1 MMKTPEQLKGAIRN
15 LAKKKG
21 IHAQEILQI
30 FMFERIIERLSV
42 SPYKDRFIL
51 KGGLLISA
59 ILGVAERTT
68 MDMDTTVKGLPMDEQ
83 SIRKAIR
90 EILDQPV
97 DDGIEFQLLDLTPIR
112 EDDEY
117 ENFRASIQAT
127 YGKMKIP
134 MKIDITTGDEI
145 TPKEIQFSY
154 PFLFDDRRVMV
165 KAYTQETILA
175 EKYETIIRRNVGN
188 TRARDFYDLHLL
200 YRLYRENADY
210 DLHLLYRLYRENAD
224 WNLLKQAVLAT
235 AKKRDSLSV
244 LQDTKRILLA
254 LEESTALQDLW
265 KRYQTQNLYA
275 REITYPAIMESV
287 KEFAE
292 KMNAYIREPIS

>member
-1 MMKTPEQLKGAIRN
+1 MMKTLEQLKGAIRN
-15 LAKKKG
+15 LAKEKG
-21 IHAQEILQI
+21 IHAQEVLQI
-30 FMFERIIERLSV
+30 FMFERIIERLSI

-59 ILGVAERTT
+59 ILGVEERTT
-68 MDMDTTVKGLPMDEQ
+68 MDMDTTVKGLPVDEQ
-83 SIRKAIR
+83 NIRKAVS
-90 EILDQPV
+90 EILSQPV

-112 EDDEY
+112 ENDEY
-117 ENFRASIQAT
+117 ENFRAAIQAT

-145 TPKEIQFSY
+145 TPREIQFSY
-154 PFLFDDRRVMV
+154 PFLFGNRQVTV

-200 YRLYRENADY
+200 YQ
-210 DLHLLYRLYRENAD
+210 LYRENAD

-235 AKKRDSLSV
+235 AKKRESLSI
-244 LQDTKRILLA
+244 LQDTERILPA
-254 LEESTALQDLW
+254 LKESTVLQNLW

-275 REITYPAIMESV
+275 RDITYPAIMRTVS
-287 KEFAE
+287 EFT
-292 KMNAYIREPIS
+292 KQLNF

>member
-1 MMKTPEQLKGAIRN
+1 MKTPEQLKGAIRN

-21 IHAQEILQI
+21 IHAQEALQI
-30 FMFERIIERLSV
+30 FMFERIIERLSI
-42 SPYKDRFIL
+42 SKYKDKFIL

-59 ILGVAERTT
+59 ILGIAERTT
-68 MDMDTTVKGLPMDEQ
+68 MDMDTTVKGLTMDER
-83 SIRKAIR
+83 SIRKAIS
-90 EILDQPV
+90 EILDQNI
-97 DDGIEFQLLDLTPIR
+97 DDGVEFKLLDLTPIR

-117 ENFRASIQAT
+117 ENFRASIQAI

-154 PFLFDDRRVMV
+154 PFMFDDRRVVV

-200 YRLYRENADY
+200 YRIYC
-210 DLHLLYRLYRENAD
+210 ENAD

-244 LQDTKRILLA
+244 LQDTERILPA
-254 LEESTALQDLW
+254 LEESTVLQNLW
-265 KRYQTQNLYA
+265 KRYQTHNLYA
-275 REITYPAIMESV
+275 REITYPAIMETV

-292 KMNAYIREPIS
+292 KINLQ

>member
-15 LAKKKG
+15 LAKEKG
-21 IHAQEILQI
+21 LHAQEILQI
-30 FMFERIIERLSV
+30 FMFERIIERLSL
-42 SPYKDRFIL
+42 SPYKDKFIL

-68 MDMDTTVKGLPMDEQ
+68 MDMDTTIKGFPMDET
-83 SIRKAIR
+83 SIRNAII
-90 EILDQPV
+90 EILNCPV
-97 DDGIEFQLLDLTPIR
+97 NDGIKFQFLGLTPIR

-117 ENFRASIQAT
+117 ENCRVSIQAT
-127 YGKMKIP
+127 YGKIKTP

-154 PFLFDDRRVMV
+154 PFLFDDRQVLV

-200 YRLYRENADY
+200 YRLYQG
-210 DLHLLYRLYRENAD
+210 NAD
-224 WNLLKQAVLAT
+224 WDLLKQALLAT
-235 AKKRDSLSV
+235 AKKRTSLSI
-244 LQDTKRILLA
+244 LQDAKRILPI
-254 LEESTALQDLW
+254 LEESAVLQDLW
-265 KRYQTQNLYA
+265 KRYRAHNLYA
-275 REITYPAIMESV
+275 EQITYPAIMETL
-287 KEFAE
+287 KDFTG
-292 KMNAYIREPIS
+292 KMNF

>member
-1 MMKTPEQLKGAIRN
+1 MKTPEQLKGAIRN
-15 LAKKKG
+15 LAKEKG
-21 IHAQEILQI
+21 IHAQEVLQI

-42 SPYKDRFIL
+42 SLYKDRFIL
-51 KGGLLISA
+51 KGGLLFSA

-97 DDGIEFQLLDLTPIR
+97 DDGIEFQLLDLMPIR

-154 PFLFDDRRVMV
+154 PFLFDERRVMV

-200 YRLYRENADY
+200 YWLYQK
-210 DLHLLYRLYRENAD
+210 NAD
-224 WNLLKQAVLAT
+224 WSLLKQAVLAT
-235 AKKRDSLSV
+235 AKKRDSLLA
-244 LQDTKRILLA
+244 LQDTKRILLV
-254 LEESTALQDLW
+254 LKESTILQDLW
-265 KRYQTQNLYA
+265 KRYQAQNLYA
-275 REITYPAIMESV
+275 REITYPAIMETIN
-287 KEFAE
+287 EFAE
-292 KMNAYIREPIS
+292 KMNF

>member
-21 IHAQEILQI
+21 IHAQEVLQI
-30 FMFERIIERLSV
+30 FMFERIIERLSA

-83 SIRKAIR
+83 NIRKAIS
-90 EILDQPV
+90 EILNQPV

-117 ENFRASIQAT
+117 ENFRASIQTA

-188 TRARDFYDLHLL
+188 TRARDF
-200 YRLYRENADY
+200 Y

>member
-1 MMKTPEQLKGAIRN
+1 MKTPEQLKGAIRN
-15 LAKKKG
+15 LSKKKG
-21 IHAQEILQI
+21 IHAQEVLQI
-30 FMFERIIERLSV
+30 FMFERIMERLSV
-42 SPYKDRFIL
+42 SSYKDRFIL

-83 SIRKAIR
+83 SIRKAIS
-90 EILDQPV
+90 EILAQPV
-97 DDGIEFQLLDLTPIR
+97 DDGIEFRLLDLTPIR

-117 ENFRASIQAT
+117 ENFRASIQAV

-134 MKIDITTGDEI
+134 MKIDITTGDKI

-200 YRLYRENADY
+200 YRLYRENAD
-210 DLHLLYRLYRENAD
+210 

-235 AKKRDSLSV
+235 AKKRNSISV
-244 LQDTKRILLA
+244 LQNTRQILPA
-254 LEESTALQDLW
+254 LKESTVLQDLW
-265 KRYQTQNLYA
+265 KRYQAQNLYA
-275 REITYPAIMESV
+275 KEITYSEVMETV
-287 KEFAE
+287 DEFTLQ
-292 KMNAYIREPIS
+292 MNFGQER

>member
-1 MMKTPEQLKGAIRN
+1 MMKTPEQLKG
-15 LAKKKG
+15 
-21 IHAQEILQI
+21 
-30 FMFERIIERLSV
+30 
-42 SPYKDRFIL
+42 
-51 KGGLLISA
+51 A

-83 SIRKAIR
+83 SIRKAIS
-90 EILDQPV
+90 EILDLSV

-154 PFLFDDRRVMV
+154 PFLFDDRRV
-165 KAYTQETILA
+165 AYTQETILA

-188 TRARDFYDLHLL
+188 TRARDF
-200 YRLYRENADY
+200 Y

-254 LEESTALQDLW
+254 LEESTVLQDLW
-265 KRYQTQNLYA
+265 KRYQAQNLYA
-275 REITYPAIMESV
+275 REITYPAIMETV
-287 KEFAE
+287 KECTVI
-292 KMNAYIREPIS
+292 MNFQQEN

>member
-1 MMKTPEQLKGAIRN
+1 MIKTPEQLKGAIRN

-21 IHAQEILQI
+21 IHAQEVLQI
-30 FMFERIIERLSV
+30 FMFERIIERLSA

-83 SIRKAIR
+83 NIRKAIS
-90 EILDQPV
+90 EILNQPV

-117 ENFRASIQAT
+117 ENFRASIQAA

-200 YRLYRENADY
+200 YRLYRENAD
-210 DLHLLYRLYRENAD
+210 

-244 LQDTKRILLA
+244 LQDTERILLA
-254 LEESTALQDLW
+254 LEESTVLQDLW

-292 KMNAYIREPIS
+292 KMNAYIREPLS

>member
-1 MMKTPEQLKGAIRN
+1 MMKTPEQIKGAVRN

-21 IHAQEILQI
+21 IHAQEVLQI

-42 SPYKDRFIL
+42 SPYKNRFIL

-83 SIRKAIR
+83 SIRKAIS
-90 EILDQPV
+90 EILAQPV
-97 DDGIEFQLLDLTPIR
+97 DDGIEFRLLDLTPIR

-117 ENFRASIQAT
+117 ENFRASIQAV

-134 MKIDITTGDEI
+134 MKIDITTGDKI

-200 YRLYRENADY
+200 YRLYRENAD
-210 DLHLLYRLYRENAD
+210 

-235 AKKRDSLSV
+235 AKKRNSISV
-244 LQDTKRILLA
+244 LQNTRQILPELK
-254 LEESTALQDLW
+254 ESTVLQDLW
-265 KRYQTQNLYA
+265 KRYQAQNLYA
-275 REITYPAIMESV
+275 KEITYSEVMETV
-287 KEFAE
+287 DEFTLQ
-292 KMNAYIREPIS
+292 MNFGQER

>member
-1 MMKTPEQLKGAIRN
+1 MKTPEQLKGAIRN
-15 LAKKKG
+15 LAKEKG
-21 IHAQEILQI
+21 IHAQEVLQI

-42 SPYKDRFIL
+42 SSYRDSFIL

-83 SIRKAIR
+83 NIRKAVSQ
-90 EILDQPV
+90 ILAQPV

-117 ENFRASIQAT
+117 ENFRASIQAI

-134 MKIDITTGDEI
+134 MKLDITTGDEI

-154 PFLFDDRRVMV
+154 PFLFDDHRVMV

-175 EKYETIIRRNVGN
+175 EKYETIIRRNIGN

-200 YRLYRENADY
+200 YRLYRK
-210 DLHLLYRLYRENAD
+210 NAD

-235 AKKRDSLSV
+235 ARKRESLPI
-244 LQDTKRILLA
+244 LQDTKHILLA
-254 LEESTALQDLW
+254 LKESTALQDLW
-265 KRYQTQNLYA
+265 KRYQAQNLYA
-275 REITYPAIMESV
+275 REITYPSIIETV
-287 KEFAE
+287 IEFTK
-292 KMNAYIREPIS
+292 KMNLQ

>member
-1 MMKTPEQLKGAIRN
+1 MKTPEQLKGAIRN

-21 IHAQEILQI
+21 IHAQEVLQI
-30 FMFERIIERLSV
+30 FMFERIMERLSV
-42 SPYKDRFIL
+42 SSYKDRFIL

-83 SIRKAIR
+83 SIRKAIS

-97 DDGIEFQLLDLTPIR
+97 DDGIEFRLLDLTPIR

-117 ENFRASIQAT
+117 ENFRASIQAV

-200 YRLYRENADY
+200 YRLYRENAD
-210 DLHLLYRLYRENAD
+210 

-235 AKKRDSLSV
+235 AKKRNSISV
-244 LQDTKRILLA
+244 LQNTRQILPA
-254 LEESTALQDLW
+254 LKESTVLQDLW
-265 KRYQTQNLYA
+265 KRYQAQNLYA
-275 REITYPAIMESV
+275 KEITYSEVMETV
-287 KEFAE
+287 DEFTLQ
-292 KMNAYIREPIS
+292 MNFGQER

>member
-1 MMKTPEQLKGAIRN
+1 MKTPEQLKGAIRN

-21 IHAQEILQI
+21 IHAQEVLQI
-30 FMFERIIERLSV
+30 FMFERIMERLSV
-42 SPYKDRFIL
+42 SSYKDRFIL

-83 SIRKAIR
+83 SIRKAIS

-97 DDGIEFQLLDLTPIR
+97 DDGIEFRLLDLTPIR

-117 ENFRASIQAT
+117 ENFRASIQAV

-134 MKIDITTGDEI
+134 MKIDITTGDKI

-200 YRLYRENADY
+200 YRLYREK
-210 DLHLLYRLYRENAD
+210 AD

-235 AKKRDSLSV
+235 AKKRNSISV
-244 LQDTKRILLA
+244 LQNTRQILPA
-254 LEESTALQDLW
+254 LKESTVLQDLW
-265 KRYQTQNLYA
+265 KRYQAQNLYA
-275 REITYPAIMESV
+275 KEITYSEVMETV
-287 KEFAE
+287 DEFTLQ
-292 KMNAYIREPIS
+292 MNFGQER

>member
-83 SIRKAIR
+83 NIRKAIS
-90 EILDQPV
+90 EILNQPV

-117 ENFRASIQAT
+117 ENFRASIQAA

-200 YRLYRENADY
+200 YRLYRENAD
-210 DLHLLYRLYRENAD
+210 

-244 LQDTKRILLA
+244 LQDTERILLA
-254 LEESTALQDLW
+254 LEESTVLQDLW

>member
-21 IHAQEILQI
+21 IHAQEVLQI

-83 SIRKAIR
+83 SIRKAIS

-200 YRLYRENADY
+200 YRLYRENAD
-210 DLHLLYRLYRENAD
+210 

-244 LQDTKRILLA
+244 LQDTERILLA
-254 LEESTALQDLW
+254 LEESTVLQDLW

-287 KEFAE
+287 KGFAE

>member
-1 MMKTPEQLKGAIRN
+1 MIKTPEQLKGAIRN

-21 IHAQEILQI
+21 IHAQEVLQI

-83 SIRKAIR
+83 NIRKAIS
-90 EILDQPV
+90 EILNQPV

-117 ENFRASIQAT
+117 ENFRASIQAA

-200 YRLYRENADY
+200 YRLYRENAD
-210 DLHLLYRLYRENAD
+210 

-244 LQDTKRILLA
+244 LQDTERILLA
-254 LEESTALQDLW
+254 LEESTVLQDLW

-287 KEFAE
+287 KGFAE

>member
-21 IHAQEILQI
+21 IHAQEVLQI

-83 SIRKAIR
+83 SIRKAIS

-117 ENFRASIQAT
+117 ENFRASVQAT

-145 TPKEIQFSY
+145 TPKEIQF
-154 PFLFDDRRVMV
+154 
-165 KAYTQETILA
+165 
-175 EKYETIIRRNVGN
+175 
-188 TRARDFYDLHLL
+188 
-200 YRLYRENADY
+200 
-210 DLHLLYRLYRENAD
+210 
-224 WNLLKQAVLAT
+224 T

-244 LQDTKRILLA
+244 LQDTNRILLA
-254 LEESTALQDLW
+254 LEESTVLQDLW
-265 KRYQTQNLYA
+265 KRYQAQNLYA
-275 REITYPAIMESV
+275 REITYSAIMETIN
-287 KEFAE
+287 EFAE
-292 KMNAYIREPIS
+292 KMNF

>member
-1 MMKTPEQLKGAIRN
+1 MIKTPEQLKGAIRN

-21 IHAQEILQI
+21 IHAQEVLQI
-30 FMFERIIERLSV
+30 FMFERIIERLSA

-83 SIRKAIR
+83 NIRKAIS
-90 EILDQPV
+90 EILNQPV

-117 ENFRASIQAT
+117 ENFRASIQAA

-200 YRLYRENADY
+200 YRLYRENAD
-210 DLHLLYRLYRENAD
+210 

-244 LQDTKRILLA
+244 LQDTERILLA

-287 KEFAE
+287 KGFAE

>member
-1 MMKTPEQLKGAIRN
+1 MKTPEQLKGAIRN
-15 LAKKKG
+15 LAKEKG
-21 IHAQEILQI
+21 IHAQEVLQI
-30 FMFERIIERLSV
+30 FMFERIVERLSV
-42 SPYKDRFIL
+42 SSYKDSFIL

-68 MDMDTTVKGLPMDEQ
+68 MDMDTTVKGLPMDKQ
-83 SIRKAIR
+83 NIRKAVSQ
-90 EILDQPV
+90 ILAQPV

-117 ENFRASIQAT
+117 ENFRASIQAI

-134 MKIDITTGDEI
+134 MKLDITTGDEI

-154 PFLFDDRRVMV
+154 PFLFDDHRVMV

-175 EKYETIIRRNVGN
+175 EKYETIIRRNIGN

-200 YRLYRENADY
+200 YRLYRK
-210 DLHLLYRLYRENAD
+210 NAD

-235 AKKRDSLSV
+235 ARKRESLPI
-244 LQDTKRILLA
+244 LQDTKHILLA
-254 LEESTALQDLW
+254 LKESTALQDLW
-265 KRYQTQNLYA
+265 KRYQAQNLYA
-275 REITYPAIMESV
+275 REITYPSIIETV
-287 KEFAE
+287 IEFTK
-292 KMNAYIREPIS
+292 KMNLQ

>member
-15 LAKKKG
+15 LAKEKG
-21 IHAQEILQI
+21 IHAQEVLQI

-83 SIRKAIR
+83 SIRKAID

-97 DDGIEFQLLDLTPIR
+97 DDEIEFQLLDLTPIR

-117 ENFRASIQAT
+117 ENFRASIQAI

-145 TPKEIQFSY
+145 TPKEIRFSY
-154 PFLFDDRRVMV
+154 PLLFDDRRVMI

-200 YRLYRENADY
+200 YRLYRENAD
-210 DLHLLYRLYRENAD
+210 
-224 WNLLKQAVLAT
+224 WNILKQAVLAT
-235 AKKRDSLSV
+235 AKKRESLSA
-244 LQDTKRILLA
+244 LQDTKRILSA
-254 LEESTALQDLW
+254 LEDSTVLQDLW
-265 KRYQTQNLYA
+265 KRYQAQNSYA
-275 REITYPAIMESV
+275 REIAYPAIIETI
-287 KEFAE
+287 KEFTE
-292 KMNAYIREPIS
+292 KMNFQ

>member
-21 IHAQEILQI
+21 IHAQEVLQI

-83 SIRKAIR
+83 SIRKVIS
-90 EILDQPV
+90 EILDQTV
-97 DDGIEFQLLDLTPIR
+97 DDGIGFQLLDLTPIR

-117 ENFRASIQAT
+117 ENFRASVQAT

-175 EKYETIIRRNVGN
+175 EKYETIIRRYVGN
-188 TRARDFYDLHLL
+188 SRARDFYDLHLL
-200 YRLYRENADY
+200 YRLYRENAD
-210 DLHLLYRLYRENAD
+210 
-224 WNLLKQAVLAT
+224 WTLLKPNPFRSRRPSEPHLSPAT
-235 AKKRDSLSV
+235 TKARFQPGEETPKGCCKLSGSGDRTETSQLSHPRLCV
-244 LQDTKRILLA
+244 DCQGGLIGGPRKWG
-254 LEESTALQDLW
+254 S
-265 KRYQTQNLYA
+265 
-275 REITYPAIMESV
+275 
-287 KEFAE
+287 
-292 KMNAYIREPIS
+292 

>member
-21 IHAQEILQI
+21 IHAQEVLQI

-42 SPYKDRFIL
+42 SPYKDSFIL

-83 SIRKAIR
+83 SIQKAIR
-90 EILDQPV
+90 EILDQTV

-200 YRLYRENADY
+200 YRLYRENAD
-210 DLHLLYRLYRENAD
+210 

-235 AKKRDSLSV
+235 AKKRDPEKLPSKSGAGCIWHVHSPVGLTYVRS
-244 LQDTKRILLA
+244 TGLLFPF
-254 LEESTALQDLW
+254 
-265 KRYQTQNLYA
+265 
-275 REITYPAIMESV
+275 I
-287 KEFAE
+287 
-292 KMNAYIREPIS
+292 

>member
-1 MMKTPEQLKGAIRN
+1 MIKTPEQLKGAIRN

-21 IHAQEILQI
+21 IHAQEVLQI
-30 FMFERIIERLSV
+30 FMFERIIERLSA

-83 SIRKAIR
+83 NIRKAIS
-90 EILDQPV
+90 EILNQPV

-117 ENFRASIQAT
+117 ENFRASIQAA

-188 TRARDFYDLHLL
+188 TRARDF
-200 YRLYRENADY
+200 Y

-292 KMNAYIREPIS
+292 KMNAYVSEPLS

>member
-1 MMKTPEQLKGAIRN
+1 MKTPEQLKGAIRN
-15 LAKKKG
+15 LSKKKG
-21 IHAQEILQI
+21 IHAQEVLQI
-30 FMFERIIERLSV
+30 FMFERIMERLSV
-42 SPYKDRFIL
+42 SSYKDRFIL

-83 SIRKAIR
+83 SIRKAIS

-97 DDGIEFQLLDLTPIR
+97 DDGIEFRLLDLTPIR

-117 ENFRASIQAT
+117 ENFRASIQAV

-134 MKIDITTGDEI
+134 MKIDITTGDKI

-200 YRLYRENADY
+200 YRLYREK
-210 DLHLLYRLYRENAD
+210 AD

-235 AKKRDSLSV
+235 AKKRNSISV
-244 LQDTKRILLA
+244 LQNTRQILPA
-254 LEESTALQDLW
+254 LKESTVLQDLW
-265 KRYQTQNLYA
+265 KRYQAQNLYA
-275 REITYPAIMESV
+275 KEITYSEVMETV
-287 KEFAE
+287 DEFTLQ
-292 KMNAYIREPIS
+292 MNFGQER

>member
-1 MMKTPEQLKGAIRN
+1 MKTPEQLKGAIRN

-21 IHAQEILQI
+21 IHAQEVLQI
-30 FMFERIIERLSV
+30 FMFERIMERLSV
-42 SPYKDRFIL
+42 SSYKDRFIL

-83 SIRKAIR
+83 SIRKAIS
-90 EILDQPV
+90 EILAQPV
-97 DDGIEFQLLDLTPIR
+97 DDGIEFRLLDLTPIR

-117 ENFRASIQAT
+117 ENFRASIQAV

-134 MKIDITTGDEI
+134 MKIDITTGDKI

-200 YRLYRENADY
+200 YRLYRENAD
-210 DLHLLYRLYRENAD
+210 

-235 AKKRDSLSV
+235 AKKRNSISV
-244 LQDTKRILLA
+244 LQNTRQILPELK
-254 LEESTALQDLW
+254 ESTVLQDLW
-265 KRYQTQNLYA
+265 KRYQAQNLYA
-275 REITYPAIMESV
+275 KEITYSEVMETV
-287 KEFAE
+287 DEFTLQ
-292 KMNAYIREPIS
+292 MNFGQER

>member
-21 IHAQEILQI
+21 IHAQEVLQI

-90 EILDQPV
+90 EILDQSV

-134 MKIDITTGDEI
+134 MKIDITTDDEI
-145 TPKEIQFSY
+145 TPKEVKFST
-154 PFLFDDRRVMV
+154 PSCLM
-165 KAYTQETILA
+165 
-175 EKYETIIRRNVGN
+175 
-188 TRARDFYDLHLL
+188 
-200 YRLYRENADY
+200 
-210 DLHLLYRLYRENAD
+210 
-224 WNLLKQAVLAT
+224 T
-235 AKKRDSLSV
+235 AG
-244 LQDTKRILLA
+244 
-254 LEESTALQDLW
+254 
-265 KRYQTQNLYA
+265 
-275 REITYPAIMESV
+275 
-287 KEFAE
+287 
-292 KMNAYIREPIS
+292 

>member
-1 MMKTPEQLKGAIRN
+1 MKTPEQLKGAIRN

-21 IHAQEILQI
+21 IHAQEVLQI
-30 FMFERIIERLSV
+30 FMFERIMERLSV
-42 SPYKDRFIL
+42 SSYKDRFIL

-83 SIRKAIR
+83 SIRKAIS
-90 EILDQPV
+90 EILAQPV
-97 DDGIEFQLLDLTPIR
+97 DDGIEFRLLDLTPIR

-117 ENFRASIQAT
+117 ENFRASIQAV

-134 MKIDITTGDEI
+134 MKIDITTGDKI

-200 YRLYRENADY
+200 YRLYRENAD
-210 DLHLLYRLYRENAD
+210 

-235 AKKRDSLSV
+235 AKKRNSISV
-244 LQDTKRILLA
+244 LQNTRQILPELK
-254 LEESTALQDLW
+254 ESTVLQDLW
-265 KRYQTQNLYA
+265 KRYQAQNLYA
-275 REITYPAIMESV
+275 KEITYSEVMETV
-287 KEFAE
+287 DEFTLQ
-292 KMNAYIREPIS
+292 MNFGQEG

>member
-1 MMKTPEQLKGAIRN
+1 MKTPEELKGAIRN

-21 IHAQEILQI
+21 IHAQEVLQI

-42 SPYKDRFIL
+42 SSYKDRFIL

-83 SIRKAIR
+83 TIRKVVS

-97 DDGIEFQLLDLTPIR
+97 DDGIEFRLLDLTPIR
-112 EDDEY
+112 EEDEY
-117 ENFRASIQAT
+117 ENFRASIQAI
-127 YGKMKIP
+127 YGKMRIP

-154 PFLFDDRRVMV
+154 PFLFDDRRIMV
-165 KAYTQETILA
+165 KAYTKETILA
-175 EKYETIIRRNVGN
+175 EKYETIIRRNIGN
-188 TRARDFYDLHLL
+188 TRARDF
-200 YRLYRENADY
+200 Y

-224 WNLLKQAVLAT
+224 WNLLKQAVLST
-235 AKKRDSLSV
+235 AEKRGSLSV
-244 LQDTKRILLA
+244 LQDTDRILLV
-254 LEESTALQDLW
+254 LQKPNVL
-265 KRYQTQNLYA
+265 QELL
-275 REITYPAIMESV
+275 
-287 KEFAE
+287 
-292 KMNAYIREPIS
+292 

>member
-68 MDMDTTVKGLPMDEQ
+68 MDMDTTVKGLAMDEQ
-83 SIRKAIR
+83 SIRKAIC

-154 PFLFDDRRVMV
+154 PFLFDERWVMV

-188 TRARDFYDLHLL
+188 TRARDF
-200 YRLYRENADY
+200 Y

-254 LEESTALQDLW
+254 LEEISKQN
-265 KRYQTQNLYA
+265 RYT
-275 REITYPAIMESV
+275 EIFSPLDIE
-287 KEFAE
+287 
-292 KMNAYIREPIS
+292 

>member
-1 MMKTPEQLKGAIRN
+1 MIKTPEQLKGAIRN

-21 IHAQEILQI
+21 IHAQEVLQI
-30 FMFERIIERLSV
+30 FMFERIIERLSA

-83 SIRKAIR
+83 NIRKAIS
-90 EILDQPV
+90 EILNQPV

-117 ENFRASIQAT
+117 ENFRASIQAA

-154 PFLFDDRRVMV
+154 PFLFDDRQAMV

-175 EKYETIIRRNVGN
+175 EKYETIIRRNVEN
-188 TRARDFYDLHLL
+188 TRARDFYDLHPL
-200 YRLYRENADY
+200 YRLYQG
-210 DLHLLYRLYRENAD
+210 NAD